1 MYPKQRIPKKAT
13 CDLRYVEQLETEL
26 DVPYLT
32 TWPFPLA
39 ASAALPPRRPLP
51 GLCCVL

>member
-1 MYPKQRIPKKAT
+1 MYPKQRIQKKAT
-13 CDLRYVEQLETEL
+13 SDVRYVEQLETEL
-26 DVPYLT
+26 DLPYLT

-39 ASAALPPRRPLP
+39 ASTALPLRRLLP